1 MSRFTPQNWLYC
13 TTLVLCLSIASS
25 ERWSRQ
31 VPQHGFLPH
40 QVNDWIPVQSQL
52 GSGIPSDRSLRF
64 AQFPNSNSAFGVS
77 SFASPAQA
85 QYNPFTTSQKF
96 GFGASGLPQAQPLLQ
111 HTQQQVLTPQQL
123 QSVEGGVTGGQDT
136 PVELLYVPLETLQK
150 QGFQGGNQNRYNVV
164 PQNVNAALINNF
176 YESGTVEPVSKTR
189 FQAPITTTT
198 SRPVTQRHNPFQSS
212 STVAKSTLK
221 PYQPPL
227 AMFLLSEGNNRANI
241 NDVLT
246 VLKSANSIDVLDS
259 PSGKRP
265 NVFIGPS
272 DMTPPAGYSKFELPY
287 LSHLDAQ
294 RTGRKIENLPFFVA
308 PLSYHTP
315 DGFGKIPLPAPHV
328 GSVVVNTPLSN
339 KQEEAQFFGQ
349 NQINGVGSQSQRFG
363 FNQDKFGQQGGQ
375 QFVSSSTAAPH
386 SPVNRFNSNHFGGSS
401 TLAPRPSSTGRPV
414 THRPSSQVAFNDLR
428 EEHFNTDK
436 QRVPVNR
443 HPQQTS
449 FNQFSS
455 SQPTKAR
462 PTHEQYHEEVTE
474 TPLPDTP
481 VATFEASTTHKPKPS
496 PSAHQRRPTSAQT
509 AQSSISYQTAPSRQ
523 PSSQYFEENFQ
534 APSSTIGPST
544 NFFSGF
550 APQNPFSDQQFVHKF
565 KLVESVKP
573 NYKATKEPDF
583 FSFNSNNN
591 NNNPFTFGNSYSTIK
606 AFSPPPAPVQQ
617 TDKNRFVQSFPSSTQ
632 RPTNKRPTQSS
643 TFQFT
648 PSSVKPVIED
658 ESLELTTIEPISA
671 FTPTSSVFQSTGL
684 DSHVSINGQSPA
696 NIHQQNLLET
706 TKLTY
711 DPYKVPSTE
720 KSVPVRGGSNSNYR
734 QPSSKAPV
742 PTTDSPQN
750 FSFQSSRRPV
760 VQSENSFNEGTFVNR
775 FNNQKQQFTSRPTT
789 TEEFTSLKT
798 TSFDSRHPVQHQSQ
812 SPQPHS
818 PQPHLHQTQS
828 PQPQSHQTQ
837 SHQPQSHQP
846 QTHQPQSPKPQP
858 QHHSSRP
865 TKLTSTSLSS
875 HEQPSS
881 TFFSSEDFTSSSF
894 QTVRPR
900 PSTTARPQSQ
910 STRRPVE
917 HSQRGSHNRGT
928 RPTNIAT
935 EGQYYREDQQEPQFH
950 RRPVQTSQR
959 PSPPPQPTTTTTF
972 RPQEISY
979 ESTRAPEVNVEN
991 NNVHEVQKDHIQLTQ
1006 FNSQAVSEAN
1016 LYDNA
1021 PSEAPVL
1028 STDAPTAYNTPNDL
1042 PAISPMLPGLIN
1054 SLTDDKWME
1063 PKEEAKTTTTTT
1075 TTTTRRPFIRGRRPL
1090 PGRESASTSTR
1101 TSQSSSEATR
1111 TSSTGTRA
1119 RRPLTTRYNKTSTET
1134 STSQGSS
1141 STGTLPVTSTRS
1153 QAARNNRVR
1162 YNPTPEERQRLR
1174 SRVRPQTSGKAATY
1188 EKDEKDIDY
1197 QRDVLNQNY
1206 PVIKPRVTQAPVT
1219 TTTTQAP
1226 TTTTTRTTTT
1236 ELPTRQTYNEAEENV
1251 ITADE
1256 VYEQERVPLNHA
1268 TNYRN
1273 EQERDQ
1279 RFPDPTRKYPSLFN
1293 GLQEDMILP
1302 QEHLTTLYEEQEIV
1316 TEPIYDQRKSVFKQK
1331 ARVNP
1336 VFTTARPGLSSRLTT
1351 TTDVP
1356 SIETTTISGR
1366 RRAQFPRRQSRPLST
1381 TQQPLVTTESSATSE
1396 EATVKPVRH
1405 QPSRGGLR
1413 VRERRPLN
1421 DQTTTLAPVSEVS
1434 SRRSF
1439 QSRGHQ
1445 NDLAEDGAF
1454 NSRRQNFPSRASAD
1468 RELKRDGQVNDQ
1480 VRCMFLL

>member
-1 MSRFTPQNWLYC
+1 MNRFTPKHWLYC
-13 TTLVLCLSIASS
+13 TTLILCLSIAAS

-40 QVNDWIPVQSQL
+40 QINDWIPVQSQL
-52 GSGIPSDRSLRF
+52 GGLGVPSDRSSRF

-96 GFGASGLPQAQPLLQ
+96 GFGASTVPNAQPLLQ
-111 HTQQQVLTPQQL
+111 HQQQVLTPQQL
-123 QSVEGGVTGGQDT
+123 QSVEGGVQNGQDT

-150 QGFQGGNQNRYNVV
+150 QGFQGGHQNRYNVV

-176 YESGTVEPVSKTR
+176 YESGTVEPVSKSR
-189 FQAPITTTT
+189 FAAPITTTT
-198 SRPVTQRHNPFQSS
+198 SRPVTERHNPFQSVP
-212 STVAKSTLK
+212 TVAKSTLK

-227 AMFLLSEGNNRANI
+227 AMFLLSEGNNRASI
-241 NDVLT
+241 NDVLS

-259 PSGKRP
+259 PSEKRP

-272 DMTPPAGYSKFELPY
+272 DMTPPSGYSKFELPY

-339 KQEEAQFFGQ
+339 KNEESQFFGH
-349 NQINGVGSQSQRFG
+349 NQINQGAQSQRFG
-363 FNQDKFGQQGGQ
+363 FNQDKFGRQGSQ
-375 QFVSSSTAAPH
+375 QFVSSSTAAPAA
-386 SPVNRFNSNHFGGSS
+386 PVNRFNSNHFGGSS
-401 TLAPRPSSTGRPV
+401 TPSPRPSSTARPV
-414 THRPSSQVAFNDLR
+414 TPRPSSQVAFNDLR

-455 SQPTKAR
+455 SQPTKTR
-462 PTHEQYHEEVTE
+462 PTQQQYHEEVTE
-474 TPLPDTP
+474 TPLPETQFP
-481 VATFEASTTHKPKPS
+481 SFEASTTQKPS
-496 PSAHQRRPTSAQT
+496 PSPSSSHHRRPTSAQT
-509 AQSSISYQTAPSRQ
+509 QAQSSISYQTAPSRQ
-523 PSSQYFEENFQ
+523 PSSQYFEETFQ
-534 APSSTIGPST
+534 SPSSTIGPTT

-550 APQNPFSDQQFVHKF
+550 AQQNPFNDQQFVHKF

-591 NNNPFTFGNSYSTIK
+591 NNPFSFGNSYSTIK

-617 TDKNRFVQSFPSSTQ
+617 TEKQRFVQSFPSSTS

-658 ESLELTTIEPISA
+658 ENLEYTTIEPVNTY
-671 FTPTSSVFQSTGL
+671 TPTPSVYHSTGFE
-684 DSHVSINGQSPA
+684 SHVSINGQSPA
-696 NIHQQNLLET
+696 NIHQQNILET
-706 TKLTY
+706 TKLNY

-734 QPSSKAPV
+734 QPSSKTPV
-742 PTTDSPQN
+742 STTDSPQN
-750 FSFQSSRRPV
+750 FGFQSTRRPV
-760 VQSENSFNEGTFVNR
+760 PNQPEGLFNEGTFVNR

-789 TEEFTSLKT
+789 TEDHSSTRT
-798 TSFDSRHPVQHQSQ
+798 NAFDSRQPVHHQTHTQSQ
-812 SPQPHS
+812 PQ
-818 PQPHLHQTQS
+818 
-828 PQPQSHQTQ
+828 
-837 SHQPQSHQP
+837 HQPQS
-846 QTHQPQSPKPQP
+846 
-858 QHHSSRP
+858 HHSSRP
-865 TKLTSTSLSS
+865 TKLTSTPLSSTSLSS

-881 TFFSSEDFTSSSF
+881 TFFSSEDFTSSSL

-900 PSTTARPQSQ
+900 PSTSARPQSQ
-910 STRRPVE
+910 PTRRPVE
-917 HSQRGSHNRGT
+917 QSHRGSHNRGT

-935 EGQYYREDQQEPQFH
+935 EGHYHQDHQEPQFH

-959 PSPPPQPTTTTTF
+959 PSPPPQPTTTTTV
-972 RPQEISY
+972 RPQELSY
-979 ESTRAPEVNVEN
+979 EITGAPEVNVEN
-991 NNVHEVQKDHIQLTQ
+991 NNVHEVQKDHIQLTHLS
-1006 FNSQAVSEAN
+1006 SQAVSEAN
-1016 LYDNA
+1016 LYENA
-1021 PSEAPVL
+1021 PSEAPVP
-1028 STDAPTAYNTPNDL
+1028 STDAPASYNTPNDL
-1042 PAISPMLPGLIN
+1042 PSISPMLPGLIN

-1063 PKEEAKTTTTTT
+1063 PKEEATTTTT

-1090 PGRESASTSTR
+1090 PGRESTSTNTR
-1101 TSQSSSEATR
+1101 TSQSSSEGTR
-1111 TSSTGTRA
+1111 TASTSTRA
-1119 RRPLTTRYNKTSTET
+1119 RRPLTTKYNKTSVET
-1134 STSQGSS
+1134 SSSQGAS
-1141 STGTLPVTSTRS
+1141 STGTLPLTSTRS
-1153 QAARNNRVR
+1153 QAVRNNRVR

-1174 SRVRPQTSGKAATY
+1174 SRVRPQTAGKTTTF

-1226 TTTTTRTTTT
+1226 TTTTTTT
-1236 ELPTRQTYNEAEENV
+1236 EVPTRETYNEAEENV
-1251 ITADE
+1251 ITAEE
-1256 VYEQERVPLNHA
+1256 VYEQERAPLNHA
-1268 TNYRN
+1268 TNYRG
-1273 EQERDQ
+1273 EQYHEQ
-1279 RFPDPTRKYPSLFN
+1279 RFPDPTRKYPGLFN
-1293 GLQEDMILP
+1293 GLQEEMILP

-1316 TEPIYDQRKSVFKQK
+1316 TEPIFDQRKSVFKQK
-1331 ARVNP
+1331 ARLNP
-1336 VFTTARPGLSSRLTT
+1336 VFTTARPGSSSRLTT

-1366 RRAQFPRRQSRPLST
+1366 RRAQFPRRLSRPLST
-1381 TQQPLVTTESSATSE
+1381 TQQPLVTTDRPSSNE
-1396 EATVKPVRH
+1396 DATVKPVRN

-1439 QSRGHQ
+1439 QSRGRQ
-1445 NDLAEDGAF
+1445 NDLAEDGVST
-1454 NSRRQNFPSRASAD
+1454 SRRQNFPSRGSVSVD
-1468 RELKRDGQVNDQ
+1468 RESNRDRQVNDQ
-1480 VRCMFLL
+1480 VR